1 MSSRAP
7 LMSEAKSAGSRGPF
21 ALSRACRLD
30 SPAVAAVLKIGRRI
44 QATPRV
50 IASAPAPSGGLVTIK
65 VVQRTLAR
73 APAAAHA
80 RLAIAVPKRLMK
92 SAVDRNRVK
101 RWTREAFRQHPL
113 RLLPIDLLVTLNA
126 KVDLD
131 VAGQRAATRAALLEV
146 FGLAQKEAERGR
158 VPVLPSLPLP
168 LSLSPA
174 EAS

>member
-1 MSSRAP
+1 MSLRAP
-7 LMSEAKSAGSRGPF
+7 LMSEAKSAVSRGPF

-44 QATPRV
+44 QATPQV
-50 IASAPAPSGGLVTIK
+50 KPPSGALVTIK
-65 VVQRTLAR
+65 FVQRAPELAS
-73 APAAAHA
+73 AAAHA

-92 SAVDRNRVK
+92 SAVDRNRIK

-113 RLLPIDLLVTLNA
+113 RLLPIDLLVTLNT

-131 VAGQRAATRAALLEV
+131 VSGQRAATRAALLEV

-158 VPVLPSLPLP
+158 VPVLPPQP
-168 LSLSPA
+168 FPPRTI